1 MPRRRAIAKIEIRK
15 DKVVVIQRKRVVMS
29 YEFHSYDA
37 ARDLVDTLNAP
48 RDRAALDEANAFM
61 NRLLG
66 EI

>member
-1 MPRRRAIAKIEIRK
+1 MPRRRALAKIELRK

-37 ARDLVDTLNAP
+37 ARDLRDALNAP
-48 RDRAALDEANAFM
+48 RDLAALDEANAFM

-66 EI
+66 E